1 MHPPLKINV
10 EEYLLEGKFVHE
22 VLSAEARSKHC
33 VQYDL
38 CL

>member
-10 EEYLLEGKFVHE
+10 EEYLLAGKFVHE
-22 VLSAEARSKHC
+22 VLSAEVCSKHC

-38 CL
+38 YL